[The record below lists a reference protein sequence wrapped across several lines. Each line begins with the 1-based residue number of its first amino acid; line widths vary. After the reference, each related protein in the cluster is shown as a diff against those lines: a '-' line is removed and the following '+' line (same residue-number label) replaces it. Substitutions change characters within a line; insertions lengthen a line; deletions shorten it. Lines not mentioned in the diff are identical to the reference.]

1 MTDSYWKAVI
11 TGAAGGLVAW
21 WAVDRFYKLARQSSA
36 SKSLVPYCIGAG
48 AGLAYGQ
55 LVIRG
60 SHNPLARVPLGA
72 AVYLA
77 KPNETAPPQGGRD
90 VPEKAQNFALRL
102 AAKGLKKVAEA
113 ALLP

>member
-1 MTDSYWKAVI
+1 MI

-21 WAVDRFYKLARQSSA
+21 WAIDRFYNMARKSA
-36 SKSLVPYCIGAG
+36 AGKALVPYCIGTG

-55 LVIRG
+55 FVIRG
-60 SHNPLARVPLGA
+60 SRNPIARVPLGA

-90 VPEKAQNFALRL
+90 VAEKAQNLVLRL
-102 AAKGLKKVAEA
+102 ASKGLKKVAEA